1 MGQVERY
8 FSWGGIQSQFLLL
21 SFHILLKFHGCSLPR
36 VHLES
41 NEASRGQLLAC
52 STPTGVSL
60 EASGEKFPNPMME
73 FTIFNLK

>member
-21 SFHILLKFHGCSLPR
+21 SFHNQLKFHGCSLPG
-36 VHLES
+36 VHLAS
-41 NEASRGQLLAC
+41 DKASRGQLLAC

-60 EASGEKFPNPMME
+60 VTSGEKFPNPMME